1 MSLYVSIRRTFIAC
15 EQALLFLA
23 HSRVAHFARPNR
35 RACSQAR
42 TFIRR
47 FSMIVRV
54 NIVLNRTVVVDSDWR
69 FDNLCSSNVPSQS
82 ELHDI
87 SWWYYIL
94 CGSCIIQWIEIYP
107 VDSIVLF
114 FEQLRP
120 VWAALKYRRDQKRIK
135 EITNLRMKHYMINSI
150 VQTILLTAFLMKF
163 A

>member
-1 MSLYVSIRRTFIAC
+1 MVLY
-15 EQALLFLA
+15 
-23 HSRVAHFARPNR
+23 PNYCR
-35 RACSQAR
+35 G

-47 FSMIVRV
+47 LSMIAWV
-54 NIVLNRTVVVDSDWR
+54 NVVLNRTVVVDNDWC
-69 FDNLCSSNVPSQS
+69 FDNQWGSNLPSQS

-114 FEQLRP
+114 FEQLGP

-135 EITNLRMKHYMINSI
+135 EITNLRMKYYMINSI
-150 VQTILLTAFLMKF
+150 VQTILLTAFLIKSVFNTKICKLITFSKISKF
-163 A
+163 TEN